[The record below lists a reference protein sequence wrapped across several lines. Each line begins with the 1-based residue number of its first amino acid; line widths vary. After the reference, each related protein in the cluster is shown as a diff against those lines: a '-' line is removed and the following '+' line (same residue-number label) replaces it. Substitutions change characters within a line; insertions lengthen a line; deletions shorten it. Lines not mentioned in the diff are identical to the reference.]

1 MPIPRYRLDDRG
13 FDDLV
18 NELIGRIPGH
28 TPEWTNPRQGD
39 PGRTMIELFA
49 WLGDT
54 LLYRANLIPERQRM
68 EFLRLLN
75 IPLRPARP
83 ARGLLKLEPSNP
95 ALLQTTA
102 VPLNTLVPGPAEFE
116 TREEIQVLPVAGT
129 VYAKRRVDETK
140 DGDLSSVIGELES
153 VYDIK
158 RGEAYVTTPQYK
170 DGKSDRE
177 GFDFAA
183 DAVDASIWIALLA
196 PAPEQ
201 VAATRSAL
209 ERDENGEKLLNIGL
223 QPRLDVPDLDDTE
236 RSNIDLRDAWEWE
249 ITSPRTRA
257 NGDPVYV
264 TLELRRDTTDGYTQP
279 GIIRLSLPEG
289 RDIGVPENNVDV
301 DTFAGVG
308 DRPPRIDEA
317 EIADRLVAW
326 IRMRPKFRVST
337 LAFSWVGIN
346 TTVISQQRT
355 LKSVVVGRSNGNA
368 DQQFQLPAGSVDAD
382 SLRLDIEEPGAG
394 YKPWHRVN
402 DLAEAGR
409 DELAFQLDAEAGVV
423 RLGDNVRGKIPPRG
437 MRLRIAEMRHGGGSK
452 GNLPS
457 GNLKAI
463 SHPGVK
469 AKQPVATIGGAD
481 AETLDEAEK
490 RIPAF
495 LQHGDRA
502 VTEDDYQRLALETPT
517 VSVGRSEVLP
527 RFKPQQRLSDIAGVV
542 SVVVIPRSNAR
553 TPPNPRPDRV
563 MLEQVHAFLDQR
575 RPLGSELYVIGPEYV
590 PVSLTVAVTL
600 REGHARDATL
610 QQVRDALRNYLWPLA
625 PGGVD
630 NVGWPLG
637 RAVSDQELEVAVAR
651 VEGVRT
657 VTGVNLFEE
666 AEEGEW
672 RLLSPDARTGQQR
685 LNLDKWQLPE
695 LMKVLVVES
704 EDGPPDNLDGSDQ
717 RPRGGTAI
725 PVIPEVC

>member
-1 MPIPRYRLDDRG
+1 MPIPQFRLDDRG

-18 NELIGRIPGH
+18 NELISRIPGH

-39 PGRTMIELFA
+39 PGRTLIELFA

-54 LLYRANLIPERQRM
+54 LLYRANLIPERQRL
-68 EFLRLLN
+68 EFLRLLS

-83 ARGLLKLEPSNP
+83 ARGLLVLEPSNP
-95 ALLQTTA
+95 ALVQTVR

-116 TREEIQVLPVAGT
+116 TREEIMVLPLAGT
-129 VYAKRRVDETK
+129 VYAKRRLDDEEGK
-140 DGDLSSVIGELES
+140 SLQQVIGELES
-153 VYDIK
+153 VYDLK
-158 RGEAYVTTPQYK
+158 RAEAYVTTPLFT
-170 DGKSDRE
+170 DGKADRE

-183 DAVDASIWIALLA
+183 DAVDSSIWLALLA
-196 PAPEQ
+196 PSAAQ
-201 VAATRSAL
+201 VAATLTAL
-209 ERDENGEKLLNIGL
+209 ERDEKGEKLLNIGL
-223 QPRLDVPDLDDTE
+223 RPRLEVPDLDETE
-236 RSNIDLRDAWEWE
+236 RSQIDLRDAWEWE
-249 ITSPRTRA
+249 ITSPRRRA

-264 TLELRRDTTDGYTQP
+264 TLELRRDSTDGYTQP
-279 GIIRLSLPEG
+279 GVIRLAMPEG
-289 RDIGVPENNVDV
+289 SDIGVPENDVDI

-317 EIADRLVAW
+317 DIANRLVAW
-326 IRMRPKFRVST
+326 VRMRPKFRVSS

-346 TTVISQQRT
+346 TTVINQQRT
-355 LKSVVVGRSNGNA
+355 LKSVVVGRSDGNA
-368 DQQFQLPAGSVDAD
+368 DQRFQLPAGSIDGD
-382 SLRLDIEEPGAG
+382 SLRLEIESPGAG
-394 YKPWHRVN
+394 YQPWLRID
-402 DLAEAGR
+402 DLAAAGR
-409 DELAFQLDAEAGVV
+409 DDRAYQLDAEAGTIL
-423 RLGDNVRGKIPPRG
+423 LGDNVRGFVPPRG
-437 MRLRIAEMRHGGGSK
+437 MRLRVTEMRHGGGAL
-452 GNLPS
+452 GNLPA
-457 GNLKAI
+457 GNLSAI

-469 AKQPVATIGGAD
+469 ARQPVATIGGAD
-481 AETLDEAEK
+481 AETLEAAEK
-490 RIPAF
+490 RIPEF

-502 VTEDDYQRLALETPT
+502 VTESDYRQLAIETPT
-517 VSVGRSEVLP
+517 VSVARAEVLP
-527 RFKPQQRLSDIAGVV
+527 RFKPQQRLSDVAGVV
-542 SVVVIPRSNAR
+542 CTLVVPRSNSR

-600 REGHARDATL
+600 REGHPSDATL
-610 QQVRDALRNYLWPLA
+610 QQVRDALRDYLWPLI

-630 NVGWPLG
+630 GAGWPLG

-666 AEEGEW
+666 SGSEEW
-672 RLLSPDARTGQQR
+672 RLLTPDARTGQQK
-685 LNLDKWQLPE
+685 LTLQLWQLPE

-704 EDGPPDNLDGSDQ
+704 EEGPPDDLDGGDV
-717 RPRGGTAI
+717 RPRGGTPI